1 MNTQSAGYKVKVF
14 GAGKLAFFFLV
25 IVLLLPACA
34 RQPQP
39 ARIEEITFASG
50 SFQVVGDLRLP
61 EGSAP
66 FPVVLFVHG
75 SGAADRTEFGLYLP
89 IMERMLRL
97 GFAVFSWDK
106 PGTGESTG
114 QINEG
119 RVYHQRAQIIL
130 DAIDVMKK
138 HSDIDPRRIGLWGIS
153 QAAYVMPLALSQ
165 TKDIAFM
172 ICISCA
178 GAAGADQMAYQLIS
192 QAICDGVPKEK
203 DAQLKR
209 LLSELDEA
217 RTFETYEEYV
227 YYREVLAAMEEI
239 GSGTTTGFMVPG
251 VIPEQAWQANDPEIE
266 GWWNPVRVIEQ
277 TKIPIL
283 VINGDKDTNGDPIQ
297 GAYAWRKALEQ
308 AGDPNSR
315 VEILAGINHFMF
327 ASESSCIEK
336 QMQTFNQVLQDQGYG
351 SMDESLILFQQE
363 PGQHTP
369 LSAFPTASEFL
380 DLQEEWLRNLK
391 VYFNK

>member
-1 MNTQSAGYKVKVF
+1 
-14 GAGKLAFFFLV
+14 
-25 IVLLLPACA
+25 LP
-34 RQPQP
+34 
-39 ARIEEITFASG
+39 RIEEITFASG

-61 EGSAP
+61 EGTAP

-75 SGAADRTEFGLYLP
+75 SSAADRTEFGAYLP

-97 GFAVFSWDK
+97 GYAVFSWDK

-138 HSDIDPRRIGLWGIS
+138 HPDIDPRRIGLYGIS
-153 QAAYVMPLALSQ
+153 QAAYVMSLALSQ

-178 GAAGADQMAYQLIS
+178 GTAGDDQFAYQLIS
-192 QAICDGVPKEK
+192 QTICDGVPEEK
-203 DAQLKR
+203 DAQLKH
-209 LLSELDEA
+209 LLSEFDEA
-217 RTFETYEEYV
+217 RTFETYKAYV
-227 YYREVLAAMEEI
+227 HYREVLAALEKI
-239 GSGTTTGFMVPG
+239 GSEITSGFRVPG

-277 TKIPIL
+277 VRLPVL
-283 VINGDKDTNGDPIQ
+283 VINGDKDTNMDPIQ
-297 GAYAWRKALEQ
+297 GAYAWRNALEQ

-315 VEILAGINHFMF
+315 VELLPGINHFMF

-351 SMDESLILFQQE
+351 SMDEAFKLIQQE

-369 LSAFPTASEFL
+369 LSALPSAPEYL
-380 DLQEEWLRNLK
+380 ELIEEWLRNLK
-391 VYFNK
+391 LYFNQ